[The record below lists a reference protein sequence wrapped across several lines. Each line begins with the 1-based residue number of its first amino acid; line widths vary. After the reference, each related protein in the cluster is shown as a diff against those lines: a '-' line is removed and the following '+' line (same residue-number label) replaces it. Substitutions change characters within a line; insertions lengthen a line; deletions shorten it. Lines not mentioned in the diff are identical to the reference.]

1 MLRVQPVY
9 GSRWEEGG
17 SAKLGSCTLVEYA
30 GVRVL
35 VNVGGPVLDDTGA
48 SDGVNTA
55 GMVGGVVPVDA
66 PSAAQ
71 ASSTMPLLPD
81 HDCVL
86 LTDSTL
92 EHMGNLPLYCKQ
104 QKQEL
109 KKQQDLLQQQY
120 DDPQQ
125 VPVLKPK
132 PIYATFPTVKMGQMA
147 LYDFHAN
154 LSLDGGCPPFTLEDM
169 DYAFSQLKTIKY
181 SQTISLPLDNE
192 DEDSS
197 DTYGIKKRGKKKPQL
212 LAITAHRAGHVVG
225 GAFYVMQRI
234 QDETVVVVTST
245 YHIAKEMHLD
255 SSTLLRHGA
264 TPDVLVTYPGGPAMK
279 WLRQLYNTPSTQNS
293 NAGGGTS
300 RKKSTNKLQTPLVTQ
315 AERNITEHVM
325 SVLRR
330 DGNVLLP
337 VDASGRVLEL
347 VLLLSQHWQKNRLQ
361 GTYNLIWLGPMVPN
375 TLEFTRSQLEWMAG
389 ALGSQFDSPAG
400 GGKNSQGGGLAA
412 GGHPY
417 ALRSVQRCTSVD
429 QVQAIMDDNKNPTC
443 ILATGLSLDHGPARD
458 MLLQWADN
466 DNHSI
471 LFTDSSHCHVRPWI
485 RRLRATQQQQVV
497 DGINV
502 GRTVPDAATTT
513 GEGMVAA
520 SSQPAAGVT
529 PGPSST
535 GVVGGGP
542 TVATAASAAAIDEAD
557 ATATGADDH
566 GDVMVGEAIAN
577 TQDLSEY
584 TTSYQLLYH
593 WCKAQWEDRE
603 MDDSVTVDVLVP
615 HRSTLKGA
623 ELKQFLEQEE
633 AARVSKRKLEQER
646 AMLREVE
653 LAKGRLRLGE
663 AEGGGGTTTAVGT
676 TTSGG
681 ASKSS
686 YGGSSGTKPD
696 GTGASSTAIS
706 KTASRP
712 KKKSRFDSS
721 LFLKF
726 SKPLHCESRGDE
738 QYFYCLRNALLV
750 PVLNFC
756 NF

>member
-1 MLRVQPVY
+1 MY
-9 GSRWEEGG
+9 GSKWEDGG
-17 SAKLGSCTLVEYA
+17 SSTLGSCTVVEYA

-35 VNVGGPVLDDTGA
+35 VNVGGPVLDDTTSSSSVL
-48 SDGVNTA
+48 SDGVNMT
-55 GMVGGVVPVDA
+55 GMIGGVVAGGEGPTSTTIA
-66 PSAAQ
+66 PSKV
-71 ASSTMPLLPD
+71 SKMPPLPD

-92 EHMGNLPLYCKQ
+92 ENMGNLPLYCKQ
-104 QKQEL
+104 QKELL
-109 KKQQDLLQQQY
+109 KKQRDELRQLH

-125 VPVLKPK
+125 MPKLKPK

-147 LYDFHAN
+147 LYDYHAN

-169 DYAFSQLKTIKY
+169 DYAFSQLQTIKY
-181 SQTISLPLDNE
+181 AQTINLPLD
-192 DEDSS
+192 D
-197 DTYGIKKRGKKKPQL
+197 DTDGDGTDAYGIKQRRGKKKPKL
-212 LAITAHRAGHVVG
+212 LAITAYRAGHVVG

-234 QDETVVVVTST
+234 QDETVVVITST

-255 SSTLLRHGA
+255 SSTLLKYGA

-279 WLRQLYNTPSTQNS
+279 WLSQLYNTPSVATQQGGT
-293 NAGGGTS
+293 AGGGS
-300 RKKSTNKLQTPLVTQ
+300 GSAISKKKETNKLKTPLVTQ

-375 TLEFTRSQLEWMAG
+375 TLEFTKSQLEWMAD
-389 ALGSQFDSPAG
+389 ALGNQFDSPSSGGGGG
-400 GGKNSQGGGLAA
+400 GGKDSKGGGGGLVG

-417 ALRSVQRCTSVD
+417 ALRGVERCTSVD
-429 QVQAIMDDNKNPTC
+429 QVQAIMNDNKNPTC
-443 ILATGLSLDHGPARD
+443 VLATGLSLDHGPARD

-471 LFTDSSHCHVRPWI
+471 LFTDSSHCHVRPWVQK
-485 RRLRATQQQQVV
+485 LRASLQKQQQADVANAV
-497 DGINV
+497 AA
-502 GRTVPDAATTT
+502 TVDAAVAPT
-513 GEGMVAA
+513 GDGLVPTSALQKKIA
-520 SSQPAAGVT
+520 NVVTPAAA
-529 PGPSST
+529 T
-535 GVVGGGP
+535 GAVVGGG
-542 TVATAASAAAIDEAD
+542 VVAAAAATIDEAD
-557 ATATGADDH
+557 PTATGADDH
-566 GDVMVGEAIAN
+566 ADLMAGEAIGN
-577 TQDLSEY
+577 VLDVSEY

-623 ELKQFLEQEE
+623 ALKQFLEQEE

-663 AEGGGGTTTAVGT
+663 AEGAGGGTSTATGT
-676 TTSGG
+676 
-681 ASKSS
+681 
-686 YGGSSGTKPD
+686 
-696 GTGASSTAIS
+696 ASSTGTSTSMTDGANTS
-706 KTASRP
+706 GTALTKGSSRP
-712 KKKSRFDSS
+712 KKKNRFDQS

-726 SKPLHCESRGDE
+726 SKPLHCKFMSAISIC
-738 QYFYCLRNALLV
+738 F
-750 PVLNFC
+750 
-756 NF
+756 